1 MQSPVPGLR
10 AAAAQ
15 TQDAGLNWA
24 EVKGAGVPA
33 ELVDSAPSGVALM
46 KVASGWDIS
55 LWRRGFHPWPGNFR
69 MPRTEEKLIQ
79 IHLDAPRRQEG
90 PCWHQGSS
98 SWQSSGEGEKSAL
111 GPLLSPKLSTEVKTQ
126 HESCE
131 FVSLVGSLR
140 TAAQETA
147 SRSPEDLLPHQ
158 HMCDSGEGVC
168 ATKPTSP

>member
-69 MPRTEEKLIQ
+69 MPRGQPKKKQKTKK
-79 IHLDAPRRQEG
+79 AG
-90 PCWHQGSS
+90 
-98 SWQSSGEGEKSAL
+98 L
-111 GPLLSPKLSTEVKTQ
+111 GNVDFVFYFLFCLGQAHSTWM
-126 HESCE
+126 
-131 FVSLVGSLR
+131 FPG
-140 TAAQETA
+140 
-147 SRSPEDLLPHQ
+147 
-158 HMCDSGEGVC
+158 
-168 ATKPTSP
+168 